1 MHERPTDNGGR
12 QTAQE
17 VHSQSEA
24 GDPEGMG
31 CLRKWSGGFAT
42 PWDSSLD
49 PVSLEEETGTGS
61 CGVSKGNPVQTESRG
76 QGTAKGESEAQGHS
90 DLIVSGTD
98 ALEKKDELGLTGRTS
113 GQAYTQEQRQRILD
127 TVESLKSQRV
137 STSGALMG
145 LNIPRSTFYSWKSF
159 KANKTRPTSSNAL
172 LESETKSVI
181 SMKEKQP
188 HLSHRQI
195 SGLLRHE
202 AQNTTRYRKGR

>member
-31 CLRKWSGGFAT
+31 FVRKWSGGLAT
-42 PWDSSLD
+42 PRDSSLD
-49 PVSLEEETGTGS
+49 PVSLEEEIGTGS
-61 CGVSKGNPVQTESRG
+61 CGVSQRNPVQTESRG

-90 DLIVSGTD
+90 DFTISGTD
-98 ALEKKDELGLTGRTS
+98 ALEKKDELGLTGRKS

-127 TVESLKSQRV
+127 TVERLKSQRV
-137 STSGALMG
+137 STTDALLG
-145 LNIPRSTFYSWKSF
+145 LKIPRSTFYFWKSF
-159 KANKTRPTSSNAL
+159 NANKTSPTSSNAL

-188 HLSHRQI
+188 
-195 SGLLRHE
+195 
-202 AQNTTRYRKGR
+202 